1 MGHTY
6 NSRSIEADGT
16 ISWSRD
22 EHDTWKT
29 LFERQMIM
37 IETHACREHISG
49 IERLGFSGSS
59 LPQHR
64 DLDSSLRWLSSWH
77 IAIVPAI
84 VPDTLF
90 YSLLAERRFP
100 CTSFIRIP
108 EELDYL
114 EEPDIFH
121 EFFGHLPLLTWAPFA
136 DFLEKFGQCVLHTEE
151 KYQKNLF
158 RIFWFTVE
166 FWLIQTHDGM
176 KIYGAGI
183 LSSHGE
189 TPRSLDTDQVT
200 HTWFDP
206 LTCARTTY
214 RHDIMQ
220 SQYFFI
226 EDFDEIFGLFD
237 RDIMDILREAERL
250 WDI

>member
-1 MGHTY
+1 MQ
-6 NSRSIEADGT
+6 A
-16 ISWSRD
+16 
-22 EHDTWKT
+22 
-29 LFERQMIM
+29 
-37 IETHACREHISG
+37 HACREHISG
-49 IERLGFSGSS
+49 IQRLGISSES

-64 DLDSSLRWLSSWH
+64 DISLRLVRLRSWRV
-77 IAIVPAI
+77 ATVPAI

-90 YSLLAERRFP
+90 YSLLARRRFP
-100 CTSFIRIP
+100 CTSFIRIS

-136 DFLEKFGQCVLHTEE
+136 DFLERFGQCVLHTDE
-151 KYQKNLF
+151 KYRKYLF

-166 FWLIQTHDGM
+166 FGLIKTREGM

-189 TPRSLDTDQVT
+189 TPRSLDTDQVA
-200 HTWFDP
+200 HTRFDP
-206 LTCARTTY
+206 LLCARTAY
-214 RHDIMQ
+214 RHDVMQ
-220 SQYFFI
+220 SEYFFI

-237 RDIMDILREAERL
+237 QDIMDILRSAESL
-250 WDI
+250 